1 MNRRAEIEAI
11 IFASPNPINSKA
23 ICRLFD
29 DCDDVEQI
37 EQLCQQL
44 VDFYQQHAGG
54 FCLVKLDNGY
64 QFQTVSEVAPLLKK
78 LSKNSNRPLSRAA
91 LETLAIVAYR
101 EPLTRGDIEYM
112 RGVESGNL
120 IRTLLEREL
129 LTCVGRRDTA
139 GKPLLFATGKEFFRA
154 FSLGDLQELPPLES
168 FQIDQETEQRAEEK
182 ISANSSVNIDKVLDD
197 DS

>member
-1 MNRRAEIEAI
+1 MNRQAEIEAI
-11 IFASPNPINSKA
+11 IFASPVPISSKM

-29 DCDDVEQI
+29 DCEDVDQV

-44 VDFYQQHAGG
+44 VEFYQQRAGG
-54 FCLVKLDNGY
+54 FRLVKLDNGY
-64 QFQTVSEVAPLLKK
+64 QFQTVVEVAPLLKK
-78 LSKNSNRPLSRAA
+78 LSKNTNRPLSRAA

-101 EPLTRGDIEYM
+101 QPLTRSDIEYI

-129 LTCVGRRDTA
+129 LTCVGRRDSA

-154 FSLGDLQELPPLES
+154 FSLQDLQELPPLES

-182 ISANSSVNIDKVLDD
+182 ISANSPPNIDKILDD
-197 DS
+197 SR